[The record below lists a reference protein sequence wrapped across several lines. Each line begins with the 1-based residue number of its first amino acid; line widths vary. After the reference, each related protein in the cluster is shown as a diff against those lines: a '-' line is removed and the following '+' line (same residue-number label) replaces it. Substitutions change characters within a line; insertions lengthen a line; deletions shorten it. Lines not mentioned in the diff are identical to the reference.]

1 MYKPLQK
8 KNSSW
13 TPTTAQK
20 KSKSPSKLGH
30 FSIQPKPNQKSSQ
43 SPEIGEYSRDS
54 ADRLAANVMRSLEA
68 KDAQETET
76 PTVQPQSESRIS
88 VADVVGQRM
97 PTLTPHTLTP
107 QVRMA
112 SEVSPENP
120 IQRQCADCASPQQ
133 EQSTAAGK
141 DIEQISSEAGA
152 IQTKLTVGAPGD
164 PYEQEADRVAAQVV
178 SMSAP
183 PDNSAPVQRLAQEN
197 NPIQRWSLAQSITPV
212 VQRRLSEQ
220 VQTQG
225 LVQRA
230 FQAGGTEAS
239 EDLESRLNASKGG
252 GSPLSEEVRTF
263 MEPRFGSDFSGV
275 RVHTGSEAVQMN
287 PELLAHELTHVVQQN
302 PVISTNRVQQ
312 DETQQQDEVDEFLSN
327 PKVQPKYKEG
337 EVEKESAQIY
347 EFSGTEIVQRQ
358 EVPQNEESEEE
369 SISFRINIQGNQA
382 VIGNPDELIIVSLMQ
397 VFGLDRESAQAKVI
411 DEDWR
416 WKDRNF
422 SGATAEQVQS
432 GFFNVNIP
440 LSAYRSTT
448 DNLSGEDVPRGEDG
462 RLSGAEERVNNLNR
476 LPEEERA
483 RINAETDRRF
493 REQTNYNQQLDPNN
507 PQDQPYIGLWNEIRD
522 QVLLEQEQ
530 RSRINVLPAR
540 LRDFLF
546 SEDAPQT
553 LEPRDYGT
561 VLRIAEKLSSLSD
574 AELADYQSKVTAE
587 TTDWN
592 RFEASIDRYSAEM
605 VERRRNLEERED
617 LKTQL
622 YGLEELYRKY
632 KEYKSAL
639 SNAALSDAVNPGSS
653 LGLHLNYIPELR
665 EELDT
670 ALEQHGFSSI
680 SEFETLIRN
689 YETAFETE
697 TVAIALDL
705 LAKYEHILYEEE
717 KKYKDSAQVA
727 TLNQNLSRTQARENY
742 QEADEYQRLA
752 MLTAISSSRGGLSKA
767 QIELQLEYHRKASE
781 ARNRAEAGVNIIAET
796 HPLLQNQ
803 DFDRE
808 KLATADQSQVQSIML
823 DYIQER
829 RQDIQETRANLAD
842 NPKLIYKLDKLLK
855 ESYQAQGI
863 QPDSIYDLI
872 IQDRIGTVEI
882 NEIIINLAIAVLAI
896 ALGLVSGGGG
906 TVGVLAGVAGFG
918 LGAYQVVEEFRQYEI
933 KSAASGAELLSDDPS
948 LGWVIVAVLG
958 AGLDLAGAVAA
969 IRAMKPAL
977 ETFNA
982 TGDLA
987 QFRRSLQGLS
997 EVNQQ
1002 LKANVLRAAEAE
1014 LQYRQ
1019 ALRSL
1024 VSTGGR
1030 LRMVIV
1036 PGGEEFVKLVGVAY
1050 LLAKRG
1056 IIAFEQFLLELKAQ
1070 RLIAELDEFAPDEWF
1085 RQLPVDEQQALK
1097 QAFRDGRRLQV
1108 QADELVAQGD
1118 PVIQAAVEQATEEL
1132 SEDSIARINRLIEA
1146 MENKPNVPESFTQG
1160 EFFARGGTSQLYY
1173 MEENADLLIKPGG
1186 GRLPNEAKAMVEM
1199 EMIGIPTVYV
1209 RKTINN
1215 GQKNVLILQK
1225 IDGVGSKNII
1235 GRSRD
1240 PINPPINT
1248 EVVTQKT
1255 IDDLEEIYQK
1265 LQQNKVNIG
1274 DFQFIVR
1281 RSDGAVFV
1289 NDPVSFTR
1297 GSGPKGD
1304 IRNIIDRF
1312 KKILRDRG
1320 SN

>member
-1 MYKPLQK
+1 MAVLV
-8 KNSSW
+8 
-13 TPTTAQK
+13 
-20 KSKSPSKLGH
+20 
-30 FSIQPKPNQKSSQ
+30 
-43 SPEIGEYSRDS
+43 S
-54 ADRLAANVMRSLEA
+54 AIAD
-68 KDAQETET
+68 TET

-88 VADVVGQRM
+88 VADVVGQKM
-97 PTLTPHTLTP
+97 PTMTPHTLTP
-107 QVRMA
+107 L
-112 SEVSPENP
+112 
-120 IQRQCADCASPQQ
+120 QR
-133 EQSTAAGK
+133 
-141 DIEQISSEAGA
+141 
-152 IQTKLTVGAPGD
+152 KLTVGQPGD
-164 PYEQEADRVAAQVV
+164 KYEQEADTVAAKVV
-178 SMSAP
+178 EQI
-183 PDNSAPVQRLAQEN
+183 NSPTSQQSVQGKVEPVAQPTVMRDGGVGGGAVDASVE
-197 NPIQRWSLAQSITPV
+197 QSI
-212 VQRRLSEQ
+212 QQAKGSGQELSEKVREPMEQ
-220 VQTQG
+220 
-225 LVQRA
+225 A
-230 FQAGGTEAS
+230 FGA
-239 EDLESRLNASKGG
+239 
-252 GSPLSEEVRTF
+252 
-263 MEPRFGSDFSGV
+263 DFSGV
-275 RVHTGSEAVQMN
+275 KIHTDGNANQLNRSLNARAFTTDPDIFFKQGEYSPASRGGQ
-287 PELLAHELTHVVQQN
+287 ELLAHELTHVVQQN

-369 SISFRINIQGNQA
+369 SISFRINIKGNQA

-462 RLSGAEERVNNLNR
+462 RLSGAEERVNNLNQ

-933 KSAASGAELLSDDPS
+933 KSAASGAELLSDVPS

-1215 GQKNVLILQK
+1215 GKNVLILQK
-1225 IDGVGSKNII
+1225 IDGVGSKDII
-1235 GRSRD
+1235 GRSRHS
-1240 PINPPINT
+1240 INPPINT